1 MQDWGNGLMNET
13 KLREHVNLIFE
24 QAMAETRR
32 SDALKSLH
40 RELLLARER
49 LDQPMRVAIVGLIK
63 AGKSTMM
70 NALLGETLVPT
81 GTIEATFNV
90 NWLKFGRSASLLVHF
105 KDGHHPKAKS
115 LEDLE
120 RLTRRS
126 EEHRD
131 YLLQI
136 KYIEV
141 YYPNTILHTMNLIDT
156 PGLAS
161 FYKDDSL
168 GTIEFLKLH
177 GQDLTNI
184 TRQEASNADA
194 VLYLFSHSIA
204 AEDAKTVEMF
214 QGPIMGH
221 TTPINSIGVLTKVD
235 AIWPN
240 CDDPLEAGDEIVS
253 RLQNDHPHLRR
264 LFYTII
270 PVCGKLA
277 WGVQTLTAEEFNALS
292 RLAELPEEAFQ
303 KLIRSAERF
312 IERKLPDITK
322 PDREALYERLD
333 LYGVWLA
340 YQMLRSGISD
350 REALVQQLLLS
361 SGLPRLKELILS
373 HFGNRAYLIKLDTAL
388 RQIDIA
394 CFWARQR
401 ESVQGLDREILKR
414 VEATFGQLR
423 DQEQG
428 FSELSVLRD
437 YYQGKLPFLEKEVQH
452 LLQVTGEYGLS
463 DRQRLGLSDVEG
475 ELTESDLR
483 EMLKKARENAGYW
496 RRRAID
502 PGASSETQKATVILG
517 DAYDRIGYQI
527 METMRH
533 RGFTL

>member
-1 MQDWGNGLMNET
+1 MNET
-13 KLREHVNLIFE
+13 RLSEHVNLIFE
-24 QAMAETRR
+24 HAMAETGR
-32 SDALKSLH
+32 SDALRSLH
-40 RELLLARER
+40 RELRLAHDR

-70 NALLGETLVPT
+70 NALLGETLVPV

-90 NWLKFGRSASLLVHF
+90 NWLKYGPSPSLLVYF
-105 KDGHHPKAKS
+105 KDGRQPEFKS

-126 EEHRD
+126 EEHRH

-177 GQDLTNI
+177 GQELTNI
-184 TRQEASNADA
+184 TQQEASNADA

-253 RLQNDHPHLRR
+253 RLQNDIPHIRR

-277 WGVQTLTAEEFNALS
+277 WGVQTLTDEEFDTLN

-303 KLIRSAERF
+303 RLIRSAERF
-312 IERKLPDITK
+312 IERELPDIPQPT
-322 PDREALYERLD
+322 REALYERLD
-333 LYGVWLA
+333 LYGIWLA
-340 YQMLRSGISD
+340 YHMLRSGVRE
-350 REALVQQLLLS
+350 REALARQLLQC

-401 ESVQGLDREILKR
+401 ESVRGLDREILKR
-414 VEATFGQLR
+414 VEAAFGQLR

-437 YYQGKLPFLEKEVQH
+437 YYQGKLPFTEKEVQH

-463 DRQRLGLSDVEG
+463 LRQRLGLSDIKG
-475 ELTESDLR
+475 ELTETDLL
-483 EMLKKARENAGYW
+483 EMLKRAQEYAGYW

-502 PGASSETQKATVILG
+502 PGATTETQKATGILG
-517 DAYDRIGYQI
+517 DAYDRINYQI

-533 RGFTL
+533 QGFAL